1 MKHQRIT
8 LKTLRASAQPRP
20 LITADVD
27 KLAASIKEVG
37 LIQPITVRAI
47 TVLNGVAE
55 SGFQIVAGHH
65 RVAACRLLGWEEV
78 DAIVVDTSSRLQA
91 ELIEIDE
98 NLCRSELT
106 ASQRSGFTK
115 RRKEIWEALYP
126 VQKEERQRVA
136 DLPEQVAN
144 TEVAQA
150 APPQFAGQLG
160 GARPQEK
167 AFAASTAAI
176 TGESKSQINR
186 HVARAEAIGDDL
198 PRLHGTSLDKGV
210 ELDAL
215 AKLPEPERK
224 DLIDRAVAGEVV
236 TARPA
241 PASPSPKPA
250 TDCPA
255 AYFASEVLALLD
267 RMRSRYQC
275 ASNECAALLVSRSLD
290 SASERAFDF
299 YLSATSALDD
309 FLGTAESVPQ
319 EHESAGQDG
328 EVPA

>member
-27 KLAASIKEVG
+27 KLAASIKDVG

-65 RVAACRLLGWEEV
+65 RVAACRALGWDEI
-78 DAIVVDTSSRLQA
+78 DAIVVQAPGALQA

-106 ASQRSGFTK
+106 ASQRSSFTK

-126 VQKEERQRVA
+126 AEKA
-136 DLPEQVAN
+136 MAKL
-144 TEVAQA
+144 EVGQA
-150 APPQFAGQLG
+150 APPQEFSHG

-176 TGESKSQINR
+176 TGEDKRTINR
-186 HVARAEAIGDDL
+186 HIARAEAIGDDL
-198 PRLHGTSLDKGV
+198 PRVHGTSLDKGV

-224 DLIDRAVAGEVV
+224 ELIDRAAAGEVV

-241 PASPSPKPA
+241 PAAPGPKPA
-250 TDCPA
+250 SALSVVPPA
-255 AYFASEVLALLD
+255 DPTTINTF
-267 RMRSRYQC
+267 
-275 ASNECAALLVSRSLD
+275 AALMTRALSDMRKAMQCD
-290 SASERAFDF
+290 SNKAAAQKLAAAVQQASPAQ
-299 YLSATSALDD
+299 LMALDLVLTD
-309 FLGTAESVPQ
+309 LLELGSV
-319 EHESAGQDG
+319 GID
-328 EVPA
+328 EVVA

>member
-1 MKHQRIT
+1 MKHQRVT

-37 LIQPITVRAI
+37 LIQPITVRPL
-47 TVLNGVAE
+47 VVMNGLAE
-55 SGFQIVAGHH
+55 QGFQVVAGHH
-65 RVAACRLLGWEEV
+65 RVAACRALGWEEI
-78 DAIVVDTSSRLQA
+78 DAIVIESAGHLQA

-106 ASQRSGFTK
+106 ASQRSSFTK

-126 VQKEERQRVA
+126 VQRAPERYENNSGQSSPTIPERRAGRPKE
-136 DLPEQVAN
+136 
-144 TEVAQA
+144 
-150 APPQFAGQLG
+150 
-160 GARPQEK
+160 
-167 AFAASTAAI
+167 FAAETTAI
-176 TGESKSQINR
+176 TGEAKRTINQ
-186 HVARAEAIGDDL
+186 HLARAEALGDDL
-198 PRLHGTSLDKGV
+198 PRVQGTSLDKGV

-215 AKLPEPERK
+215 ARLPEPERK
-224 DLIDRAVAGEVV
+224 ELIDRAAAGEVV

-241 PASPSPKPA
+241 PAAPSPKPA

-309 FLGTAESVPQ
+309 FLGAAESVPQ

-328 EVPA
+328 EVAA

>member
-27 KLAASIKEVG
+27 KLAASIKDVG

-65 RVAACRLLGWEEV
+65 RVAACRALGWDEI
-78 DAIVVDTSSRLQA
+78 DAIVVQAPGALQA

-106 ASQRSGFTK
+106 ASQRSSFTK

-126 VQKEERQRVA
+126 VQRAPERYENNSGQSSPTIPERRAGRPKE
-136 DLPEQVAN
+136 
-144 TEVAQA
+144 
-150 APPQFAGQLG
+150 
-160 GARPQEK
+160 
-167 AFAASTAAI
+167 FAAETTAI
-176 TGESKSQINR
+176 TGEAKRTINQ
-186 HVARAEAIGDDL
+186 HLARAEALGDDL
-198 PRLHGTSLDKGV
+198 PRVQGTSLDKGV

-215 AKLPEPERK
+215 ARLPEPERK
-224 DLIDRAVAGEVV
+224 ELIDRAVAGEVV

-241 PASPSPKPA
+241 PAAPGPKPA
-250 TDCPA
+250 SALPVVPPA
-255 AYFASEVLALLD
+255 DPTTINTF
-267 RMRSRYQC
+267 
-275 ASNECAALLVSRSLD
+275 AALMTRALSDMRKAMQCD
-290 SASERAFDF
+290 SNKAAAQKLAAAVQQASPAQ
-299 YLSATSALDD
+299 LMALDLVLTD
-309 FLGTAESVPQ
+309 LLELGSV
-319 EHESAGQDG
+319 GID
-328 EVPA
+328 EVVA

>member
-65 RVAACRLLGWEEV
+65 RVAACRLLGWEEI

-106 ASQRSGFTK
+106 ASQRSHYTK
-115 RRKEIWEALYP
+115 RRKQIWEALYP
-126 VQKEERQRVA
+126 AQKEERQRVA
-136 DLPEQVAN
+136 DLPE
-144 TEVAQA
+144 TEVGEVC
-150 APPQFAGQLG
+150 PPQFAGQLG
-160 GARPQEK
+160 GARPQDK
-167 AFAASTAAI
+167 GFAASTAAI
-176 TGESKSQINR
+176 TGEAKRTINQ
-186 HVARAEAIGDDL
+186 HLARAEALGDDL
-198 PRLHGTSLDKGV
+198 PRVQGTSLDKGV

-215 AKLPEPERK
+215 ARLPEPERK
-224 DLIDRAVAGEVV
+224 ELIDRAAAGEVV

-241 PASPSPKPA
+241 PAAPAQKPA
-250 TDCPA
+250 ADCPA

-309 FLGTAESVPQ
+309 FLGAAESVPQ

-328 EVPA
+328 EVAA